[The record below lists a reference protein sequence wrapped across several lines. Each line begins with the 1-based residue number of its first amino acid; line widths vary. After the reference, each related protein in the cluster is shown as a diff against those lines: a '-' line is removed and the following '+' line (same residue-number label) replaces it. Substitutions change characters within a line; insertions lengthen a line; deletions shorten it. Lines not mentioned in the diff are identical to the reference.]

1 MKKVIGITLIILLAL
16 SAGLGVLYTKAEEPV
31 RNVDIESGVSAIDKY
46 QYFSYGYL
54 EKVTVPSSVQ
64 SIGFSAFDGCVSLKD
79 VQLSEGLV
87 TLDNRSFAKCKSLTS
102 IEIPDSVLTIGN
114 ASFYGCS
121 SLENIKLSGSLT
133 KIDNNLFY
141 QCDSLKNITIPDSV
155 TQIGQQSFYGCRGLK
170 SLVLPE
176 NLLRIEDGAFY
187 ECRNLEAIEVPSS
200 VNYIGEDA
208 FLGCEKLTIY
218 CESGSYAQKYAMANG
233 IKASAGTILKED
245 KEMQGTL
252 DNEKVTANDVPKT
265 GIRKHDWIWFV
276 VILGAVSG
284 LVLIKRTSRWDQVKM
299 NR

>member
-1 MKKVIGITLIILLAL
+1 MKKVIRITLIILLAL
-16 SAGLGVLYTKAEEPV
+16 SAGFGVLYTRAEEPV
-31 RNVDIESGVSAIDKY
+31 RNVDIASGVSAIDKY

-54 EKVTVPSSVQ
+54 EKVTVPASVQ

-155 TQIGQQSFYGCRGLK
+155 TQIGQQSFYGCRGLT
-170 SLVLPE
+170 SLVLPD

-187 ECRNLEAIEVPSS
+187 ECKNLEAIEVPSS

-208 FLGCEKLTIY
+208 FLGCDKLTIY
-218 CESGSYAQKYAMANG
+218 CESGSYAQKYAMSNG
-233 IKASAGTILKED
+233 IKASTGTVLTED
-245 KEMQGTL
+245 KDMQAAS
-252 DNEKVTANDVPKT
+252 ENDVPKT
-265 GIRKHDWIWFV
+265 GIRKHDWIWFTV
-276 VILGAVSG
+276 MLFAVSG